1 MKFDVIVIGAGA
13 AGLFCA
19 SSAAERGKATLVL
32 DHAKKPG
39 KKILIS
45 GGGRC
50 NFTNYYIEPEK
61 YLCKNPHFCKSAL
74 SQYTQWDFISLVEKY
89 GIKYHEKTLGQLF
102 CDNSAKE
109 IVSML
114 VSECENNSVQFKFQ
128 TEIIGVQ
135 KTDNDHFLIKTNYA
149 DYQCKS
155 LVIATGG
162 LSMPKLGATPFA
174 YKVAEQFGLTVLPTR
189 AGLVPFTLQPE
200 LKDKLA
206 DISGVSMPVTITAND
221 VSFSEDILIT
231 HRGLSG
237 PAVLQISSY
246 WNSGDEVSIDLF
258 PNGSFQEALIVAIE
272 KQPNL
277 TLKNFLSGVFAKRFV
292 EKFLELNSLENIPIK
307 QLDHG
312 KQSHLVEIIHNWK
325 IKPSGTEGYRT
336 AEVTLGGV
344 DTDHFSS
351 KTMECKSVKGLYMI
365 GEAVDVTGWL
375 GGYNFQWAWSS
386 GWVAGQNV

>member
-19 SSAAERGKATLVL
+19 SSAAERGKSTLVL

-89 GIKYHEKTLGQLF
+89 DIKYHEKALGQLF
-102 CDNSAKE
+102 CDDSAKE

-114 VSECENNSVQFKFQ
+114 MSECENNSVQFSFQ
-128 TEIIGVQ
+128 TEILEVKKIE
-135 KTDNDHFLIKTNYA
+135 NDDFLVKTNNSN
-149 DYQCKS
+149 YQCKS

-200 LKDKLA
+200 LKDQLA
-206 DISGVSMPVTITAND
+206 DISGISMPVTITAND

-237 PAVLQISSY
+237 PAVLQVSSY

-258 PNGSFQEALIVAIE
+258 PNGSFQKALIVAIE

-277 TLKNFLSGVFAKRFV
+277 RL
-292 EKFLELNSLENIPIK
+292 
-307 QLDHG
+307 
-312 KQSHLVEIIHNWK
+312 
-325 IKPSGTEGYRT
+325 RT
-336 AEVTLGGV
+336 FYQG
-344 DTDHFSS
+344 FSQ
-351 KTMECKSVKGLYMI
+351 KGL
-365 GEAVDVTGWL
+365 
-375 GGYNFQWAWSS
+375 
-386 GWVAGQNV
+386 